1 MILDERTEFADA
13 TALNTGG
20 AGTYNVGDVI
30 DTQVGSLNTTINFGN
45 GQPPLYLVINVD
57 TSIITA
63 GAAGTVQ
70 FRLVSD
76 AVATP
81 DTSTATVHYT
91 SKAFVTDDDALNE
104 LDAGATA
111 VVVALPHGSYERYLG
126 IQQITGT
133 TAVSAGKINAF
144 LTLDPSAWRA
154 YADAV
159 A

>member
-13 TALNTGG
+13 VSLNTGA
-20 AGTYNVGDVI
+20 AGTYNIGDVI
-30 DTQVGSLNTTINFGN
+30 DTLVGSLNTTINQGN
-45 GQPPLYLVINVD
+45 GQNLYLVISVD
-57 TSIITA
+57 TSIITG

-133 TAVSAGKINAF
+133 TAITAGKINAF
-144 LTLDPSAWRA
+144 LTPDPSAWRA
-154 YADAV
+154 YADNV
-159 A
+159 N

>member
-13 TALNTGG
+13 TALNTGA

-30 DTQVGSLNTTINFGN
+30 DTQVGTLNTTLNFGQ
-45 GQPPLYLVINVD
+45 GQPLYLVISVD
-57 TSIITA
+57 TAATSG
-63 GAAGTVQ
+63 GAATGQ

-81 DTSTATVHYT
+81 DTSTCTVHYT
-91 SKAFVTDDDALNE
+91 SAAIPVASLT
-104 LDAGATA
+104 AGSSP
-111 VVVALPHGSYERYLG
+111 VVVALPYGSYERYLG

-133 TAVSAGKINAF
+133 AAFTAGKINAF
-144 LTLDPSAWRA
+144 LTPDPAAFRA

>member
-13 TALNTGG
+13 VALNTGA
-20 AGTYNVGDVI
+20 AGTYNIGDVI
-30 DTQVGSLNTTINFGN
+30 DTQVGSLNTTLNFGQ
-45 GQPPLYLVINVD
+45 GQPLYLVISVD
-57 TSIITA
+57 TDIITG
-63 GAAGTVQ
+63 GAAGTVA

-81 DTSTATVHYT
+81 DTTTATVHYT
-91 SKAFVTDDDALNE
+91 SQAFVTDDAALNE
-104 LDAGATA
+104 LDAGETA

-133 TAVSAGKINAF
+133 TAITAGKINAF

-154 YADAV
+154 YADNV
-159 A
+159 S

>member
-13 TALNTGG
+13 VALNTGA
-20 AGTYNVGDVI
+20 AGTYNIGDVI
-30 DTQVGSLNTTINFGN
+30 DTHVGSLNTLINQGN
-45 GQPPLYLVINVD
+45 GQPLYLVISVD
-57 TSIITA
+57 TSIIT
-63 GAAGTVQ
+63 GGTAGTVQ

-104 LDAGATA
+104 LDAGAAA
-111 VVVALPHGSYERYLG
+111 VVVALPHGNYERYLG

-133 TAVSAGKINAF
+133 TAITAGKVNAF

-154 YADAV
+154 YADNV
-159 A
+159 S